1 MFIVMFCRVSKIDH
15 VWVDE
20 IKHFIGIYEMNGY
33 GGATLIAEIMIS
45 KNICF
50 KNESI

>member
-15 VWVDE
+15 DWVDE
-20 IKHFIGIYEMNGY
+20 IKHFIGIYEIGY

-50 KNESI
+50 KN